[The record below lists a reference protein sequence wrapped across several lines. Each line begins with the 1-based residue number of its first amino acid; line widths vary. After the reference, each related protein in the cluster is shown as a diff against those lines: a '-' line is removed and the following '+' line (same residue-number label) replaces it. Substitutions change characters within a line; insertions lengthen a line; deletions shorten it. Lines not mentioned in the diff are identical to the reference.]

1 MKNRATMA
9 PLMTRPKTAASRPR
23 LRMTPS
29 RLRMNPAGAAVII
42 VSPPRAVMG
51 DPQPGLH
58 SHMTASAPKAASEQH
73 RPIRPNPTFGGAAG
87 SAWITGGSSMFSL
100 SELHFDRLAGGFQRF
115 EIEPDVDGDFLASQV
130 LGYSP

>member
-1 MKNRATMA
+1 MRI
-9 PLMTRPKTAASRPR
+9 
-23 LRMTPS
+23 TPS

-58 SHMTASAPKAASEQH
+58 SHMTASAPRATSEQH
-73 RPIRPNPTFGGAAG
+73 RPIRPSPAFGGAAG
-87 SAWITGGSSMFSL
+87 SAWMTGGSFILRL
-100 SELHFDRLAGGFQRF
+100 SEFHLDRLAGGCQRL
-115 EIEPDVDGDFLASQV
+115 EVELDVDGDLLAKQV